1 MAKLPRDVSG
11 EQARQ
16 AFERA
21 GWIFDRQ
28 TGSHMILYHP
38 QRPQVTLSVPRHK
51 SLKPGTLRRLI
62 KDAGLLV
69 EQFIELL

>member
-1 MAKLPRDVSG
+1 MPKLPRDVSG

-38 QRPQVTLSVPRHK
+38 QRPPVTLSVPRHK

-62 KDAGLLV
+62 KDAGLSV